1 LVLLVQPVLQA
12 LPAQEQQARLV
23 LKDRLVQALVRQD
36 KLV

>member
-1 LVLLVQPVLQA
+1 VQQEQLA
-12 LPAQEQQARLV
+12 LPVQEQQARLV